1 MLTLKGSEL
10 HKTKIESTKKILAV
24 TNLPKI
30 TQFQGKIRGA
40 SEYLDLVDNL
50 RYADP
55 DKKIERRAEG
65 SRWIG
70 PKGEARLCLIICL
83 SLRRVF
89 GDLKIC

>member
-1 MLTLKGSEL
+1 MSASWVIS
-10 HKTKIESTKKILAV
+10 KTKSEFGSTKKILAV

-30 TQFQGKIRGA
+30 TQFQGKSRGT
-40 SEYLDLVDNL
+40 SDYLDLVANL

-70 PKGEARLCLIICL
+70 PKGEARLCLL
-83 SLRRVF
+83 
-89 GDLKIC
+89 